1 MLKSWR
7 EDAQEMRIIKK
18 LLLGALILT
27 LLVIGFV
34 VLSNTL
40 FTTKLELSCAGDY
53 VETLNGKVQIRKKDL
68 RAVQIKITEL
78 PFQKQHVLASSG
90 SILIIS
96 KDADRNT
103 DTNKTMT
110 MANDVDVIAGERY
123 IINNSTTFSAISLN
137 CITKAVKVETNS
149 QSLPNGDYREEIFN
163 GICEPVKRL

>member
-1 MLKSWR
+1 
-7 EDAQEMRIIKK
+7 MRIIKK
-18 LLLGALILT
+18 LFLGTLILT

-40 FTTKLELSCAGDY
+40 FTTKLELSCTGDY
-53 VETLNGKVQIRKKDL
+53 VETLNGKVQVRKKDL
-68 RAVQIKITEL
+68 RAVQIQITEL
-78 PFQKQHVLASSG
+78 PFQKQHVIASSG

-103 DTNKTMT
+103 DANKTMA

-137 CITKAVKVETNS
+137 RITKAVKVETNS